1 MGNSGQQVIFAF
13 QFSIFN
19 FYYFF
24 HFTALFTLRYICMC
38 YVERE
43 GRLIF
48 STNIEW
54 RSARM
59 GGLGGAITMESI
71 NSTDQKGGVKD
82 F

>member
-1 MGNSGQQVIFAF
+1 M
-13 QFSIFN
+13 
-19 FYYFF
+19 
-24 HFTALFTLRYICMC
+24 FTLKYICMC

-59 GGLGGAITMESI
+59 GGLGGAITKESF
-71 NSTDQKGGVKD
+71 STTEQKEAEEA
-82 F
+82 FE